1 MPTKYNGTEE
11 EKLILN
17 AYIAFLR
24 SYNSVTERLSRLL
37 LNHKLTFSQ
46 FGVLEA
52 LYFLGPMN
60 QKTISKKIL
69 KSASNI
75 CTVLENLEKRGYIE
89 RRISEKDKRN
99 TMVYL
104 TKSGEEILKTLFP
117 PHLEEIKKEFQVLSK
132 KEIEMFYKICK
143 KLGLQKRDI

>member
-1 MPTKYNGTEE
+1 MPTKYPGTEE

-24 SYNSVTERLSRLL
+24 AYNSVLERLSDLL
-37 LNHKLTFSQ
+37 TKERLTFSQ

-60 QKTISKKIL
+60 QKTVSKKIL

-75 CTVLENLEKRGYIE
+75 CTVLENLEKRGLI
-89 RRISEKDKRN
+89 RRETNKKDRRN
-99 TMVYL
+99 TLVYL
-104 TKSGEEILKTLFP
+104 TPEGEKLIKELFP
-117 PHLEEIKKEFQVLSK
+117 IHLEDIKKEFYVFNK
-132 KEIEMFYKICK
+132 KEVETFYKLCK
-143 KLGLQKRDI
+143 KLGLRGLE

>member
-17 AYIAFLR
+17 AYISFLR
-24 SYNSVTERLSRLL
+24 AYNSVMERLSDLL
-37 LNHKLTFSQ
+37 LKNRLTASQ

-60 QKTISKKIL
+60 QKTVSKKIL

-75 CTVLENLEKRGYIE
+75 CTVLENLEKRGLIQRETYT
-89 RRISEKDKRN
+89 KDKRN
-99 TMVYL
+99 TLVSL
-104 TKSGEEILKTLFP
+104 TPKGEKLIKELFP
-117 PHLEEIKKEFQVLSK
+117 LHLEDIKKEFSVLNK
-132 KEIEMFYKICK
+132 KEIETFYKLCK
-143 KLGLQKRDI
+143 KLGLRELA

>member
-1 MPTKYNGTEE
+1 MPTKYPGTEE

-24 SYNSVTERLSRLL
+24 SYNSVLERLSYLL
-37 LNHKLTFSQ
+37 IKNRLTFSQ

-52 LYFLGPMN
+52 LLYLGPMN

-75 CTVLENLEKRGYIE
+75 CTVLENLEKRGLIQ
-89 RRISEKDKRN
+89 RQQSEKDRRN
-99 TMVYL
+99 TLVKL
-104 TKSGEEILKTLFP
+104 SPKGEQLIKELFP
-117 PHLEEIKKEFQVLSK
+117 IHLEDIKKEFSVFSK
-132 KEIEMFYKICK
+132 KEIETFYKLCK
-143 KLGLQKRDI
+143 KLGLKHLA